1 MGRRYLITN
10 WLDVREKGNGQ
21 LATERPKRKATGQA
35 ITQEGEEILGRTREY
50 LPESPGAAHGP

>member
-10 WLDVREKGNGQ
+10 RLDVRGKGNGQ
-21 LATERPKRKATGQA
+21 FATERLKPKAQGQA

-50 LPESPGAAHGP
+50 LPESPGAAREP